1 MNVDEK
7 VPLSKVLD
15 DMYNSDGGLVSIA
28 ARDYYYRYYATD
40 EERKIMDYE
49 DKMDTIIAVIF
60 LVCFF
65 LMMVFAVVISLI

>member
-15 DMYNSDGGLVSIA
+15 DMYNPDGGFVSIA

-40 EERKIMDYE
+40 EEREIMDYE
-49 DKMDTIIAVIF
+49 DKMDTIITVIF

>member
-15 DMYNSDGGLVSIA
+15 DMYNPDGGLVSIA

-49 DKMDTIIAVIF
+49 DKMDTIIAIIFWGVI
-60 LVCFF
+60 F
-65 LMMVFAVVISLI
+65 LMMVFAVVLSLI